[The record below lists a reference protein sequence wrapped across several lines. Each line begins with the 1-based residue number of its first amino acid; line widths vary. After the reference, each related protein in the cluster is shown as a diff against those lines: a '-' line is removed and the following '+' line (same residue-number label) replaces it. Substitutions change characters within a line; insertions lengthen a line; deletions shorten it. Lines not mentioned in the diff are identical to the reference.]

1 MQYEV
6 RHAIPGRL
14 RIYIRAVRY
23 LGDLA
28 PALQQLIEQQ
38 AGVSAVEVRTSSGSV
53 VIHYDPQLSGMRERI
68 EGMLAAANPKHLL
81 RALAAWSESKPEDRR
96 AEARPAAGWRSM
108 LIPTSGLALTA
119 IGTGMSGVVALPLI
133 AISTLP
139 TFKRGIRVLTA
150 EKRVNVDFLD
160 SVAISLSLARGGLFV
175 SALMGWLARM
185 SDVMRDKT
193 AAASNRAIG
202 KLFDYPNST
211 CRVAREGVML
221 EVKASE
227 VQIGDIVVV
236 SPGDRVP
243 VDGIVV
249 EGAADVDQS
258 SITGEGTPSAR
269 HPGEW
274 VYAGSA
280 VLEGKLNVKAER
292 VGEETAVAQAVRVV
306 AAASTGDTRM
316 QNYAEKFADRIAAP
330 TLGVALSAFALTQNV
345 DRLVSMLVIDYGTGI
360 RVSAPTAMLSSMT
373 HATRRGIVI
382 KSGRA
387 IEKLAEADTILFDK
401 TGTLT
406 TSVPHLLPAKS
417 YSKAHSAS
425 GVLALAAA
433 AEAGLNHPIS
443 QAVVAKAAE
452 AGIATTPECLEST
465 YHVGLGVE
473 ARMKRFVVRVG
484 SPRFLSESGIDIGLA
499 AADLARL
506 HKRGCSALLLA
517 CDNKLT
523 GLLPYTSEIRPES
536 EAMIA
541 ALRALGIR
549 SFFMVTGDNAEVA
562 SAVSVR
568 LGLDRFY
575 ADVRPAEK
583 ATIIEELRREGRSMI
598 MVGDGVNDSAALA
611 SADVGIAMKNGAD
624 VAREI
629 ASVVLMDEDL
639 WKIVTAIELSRES
652 MHLVRQSYAITT
664 GMNVLAFALALP
676 TGLVNPGTTTILSH
690 GSAIAATANAMRPLL
705 NRS

>member
-38 AGVSAVEVRTSSGSV
+38 ADVTAVEVRTSSGSV
-53 VIHYDPQLSGMRERI
+53 VIHYDPQVSGMRERM
-68 EGMLAAANPKHLL
+68 EGMLAAAKPEHLR
-81 RALAAWSESKPEDRR
+81 RALSAWAEAKPEDRR

-108 LIPTSGLALTA
+108 LIPTGGLALTA
-119 IGTGMSGVVALPLI
+119 IGTGMAALPLI

-202 KLFDYPNST
+202 NLFDYPNST
-211 CRVAREGVML
+211 CRVAREGATL

-227 VQIGDIVVV
+227 VQVGDIVIV

-258 SITGEGTPSAR
+258 AITGEGTPSAR
-269 HPGEW
+269 HPGAW

-280 VLEGKLNVKAER
+280 VLQGKLNIKAER
-292 VGEETAVAQAVRVV
+292 VGEETALAQAVRVV

-330 TLGVALSAFALTQNV
+330 TLGVALSAYALTRNV

-387 IEKLAEADTILFDK
+387 LEKLAEADTILFDK

-406 TSVPHLLPAKS
+406 TSVPQLLPAKS

-425 GVLALAAA
+425 DVLALAAA

-452 AGIATTPECLEST
+452 AGIATPECMEST

-484 SPRFLSESGIDIGLA
+484 SPRFLSESGIDIERA
-499 AADLARL
+499 ATDLARL
-506 HKRGCSALLLA
+506 HRRGCSALLLA
-517 CDNKLT
+517 CDHKLT

-536 EAMIA
+536 ADMIA
-541 ALRALGIR
+541 ALRVLGIR
-549 SFFMVTGDNAEVA
+549 SFFMVTGDNAQVA
-562 SAVSVR
+562 AAVSVR

-583 ATIIEELRREGRSMI
+583 ATIIEDLRREGRSVI

-639 WKIVTAIELSRES
+639 WKIVTAIELSRQS
-652 MHLVRQSYAITT
+652 MHLVRQSYGITT

-676 TGLVNPGTTTILSH
+676 TGLVNPATTTILSH